1 VRTVILDTVGILS
14 SAGGLFIVS
23 VGLTLV
29 FGAMRLINIAHGSF
43 YMLGAFLMT
52 TFAGVKSGITF
63 WLALLIATVLVGLI
77 GATVEVTV
85 MRRLYAKEHLT
96 QLVATFGIF
105 LIFSDIA
112 LRAWGN
118 QNRALSAPHVVA
130 GRLSIG
136 QATFPAYDLV
146 VIGVA
151 ALTGI
156 GLWLLLTRTPMG
168 WRIRAAVEDP
178 EILAAGGTN
187 LRMLRTGVFVLG
199 AALAGL
205 GGAVVAPQ
213 IAVSPGMDAG
223 IIVFAFIVTV
233 VGGLGSVVGAGLGAL
248 LIAIAQTLGTSL
260 APSWASAFTYL
271 AMIVVLAVRPW
282 GLLGMAE
289 R

>member
-1 VRTVILDTVGILS
+1 MRTVILDTVGILS

-233 VGGLGSVVGAGLGAL
+233 IGGLGSVVGAGLGAL

-271 AMIVVLAVRPW
+271 AMIVVLALRPW

>member
-271 AMIVVLAVRPW
+271 AMIVVLALRPW

>member
-1 VRTVILDTVGILS
+1 MRTVILDTVGILS

-52 TFAGVKSGITF
+52 TLVGVKSGITF
-63 WLALLIATVLVGLI
+63 WFALLVATVIVGLI
-77 GATVEVTV
+77 GATVEVSV
-85 MRRLYAKEHLT
+85 MRRLYTREHLT
-96 QLVATFGIF
+96 QLVATFGLF
-105 LIFSDIA
+105 LIFSDLA
-112 LRAWGN
+112 LRAWGDK
-118 QNRALSAPHVVA
+118 NRSLTPPHIVA
-130 GRLSIG
+130 GRLTIG
-136 QATFPAYDLV
+136 KAIFPAYDLV
-146 VIGVA
+146 VIGA
-151 ALTGI
+151 AAFTGI
-156 GLWLLLTRTPMG
+156 ALWLLLTRTPMG

-187 LRMLRTGVFVLG
+187 LRLLRTGVFVLG

-213 IAVSPGMDAG
+213 ISISPGMDAG

-233 VGGLGSVVGAGLGAL
+233 VGGLGSVIGAGLGAL
-248 LIAIAQTLGTSL
+248 LIAVAQTVGTSF

-271 AMIVVLAVRPW
+271 AMIIVLAVRPW